1 MKTILC
7 FLSSLLMAL
16 AACSASAGGD
26 EVRIKKLI
34 ETKFPKAEV
43 SHVAKS
49 NVLGLY
55 EAMVGDRLVY
65 TDSKVNYLFL
75 GEIIDIERMVSLTGE
90 RMQKLR
96 VLPWNELPLD
106 LAIKFVRG
114 KGEREIAIFSD
125 ADCPF
130 CKRLENELKDM
141 DNVTM
146 YTFLLPIESLH
157 PDAGRKSKM
166 IWCSADRAKAYY
178 DFMLQN
184 VMPTTD
190 GNCDNPVEKVIAL
203 GQKYRINATP
213 TMVFRDGRIVSGALP
228 RDALEKEFAK
238 VAEAGKGGGTEKTV
252 SGDKPAEAKA
262 AAKNR

>member
-1 MKTILC
+1 MKFLPLVFSLGVALIL
-7 FLSSLLMAL
+7 SGTVHAT
-16 AACSASAGGD
+16 GD
-26 EVRIKKLI
+26 ETRIKKLI
-34 ETKFPKAEV
+34 EARFPKAEV
-43 SHVAKS
+43 SHVGKS

-96 VLPWNELPLD
+96 VLPWSDLPLD
-106 LAIKFVRG
+106 LAIKYV
-114 KGEREIAIFSD
+114 KGNGAREIAIFSD

-130 CKRLENELKDM
+130 CKRLENELKEM
-141 DNVTM
+141 DNLTM
-146 YTFLLPIESLH
+146 YTFLLPIDSLH

-184 VMPTTD
+184 VMPTSAPD
-190 GNCDNPVEKVIAL
+190 CDNPVDKIVAL

-228 RDALEKEFAK
+228 RDALEKELVR
-238 VAEAGKGGGTEKTV
+238 VADSE
-252 SGDKPAEAKA
+252 KA
-262 AAKNR
+262 AASGKSADGGKAPAPKR

>member
-1 MKTILC
+1 MNLFSIRLGVFFASL
-7 FLSSLLMAL
+7 FLGAAAL
-16 AACSASAGGD
+16 AGAD
-26 EVRIKKLI
+26 EERIKKLI

-65 TDSKVNYLFL
+65 TDPAVEYLFL
-75 GEIIDIERMVSLTGE
+75 GEIIDIKRMASLTSE

-96 VLPWNELPLD
+96 VLPWEELPLD
-106 LAIKFVRG
+106 LAIKLVRG
-114 KGEREIAIFSD
+114 DGSRQVAIFSD

-130 CKRLENELKDM
+130 CRRLETELKDM
-141 DNVTM
+141 DNITM

-166 IWCSADRAKAYY
+166 IWCSSDRAKAYY

-184 VMPTTD
+184 VMPKSD
-190 GNCDNPVEKVIAL
+190 GNCDNPVEKIIAL

-213 TMVFRDGRIVSGALP
+213 TMVFRDGRIVAGALP
-228 RDALEKEFAK
+228 RDALEKEFIK
-238 VAEAGKGGGTEKTV
+238 VAEAGKAESVKPTNAGKT
-252 SGDKPAEAKA
+252 SKP
-262 AAKNR
+262 

>member
-1 MKTILC
+1 MKASFRFLGTLMIALC
-7 FLSSLLMAL
+7 AC
-16 AACSASAGGD
+16 AAVAASGD
-26 EVRIKKLI
+26 EARIKKLI

-65 TDSKVNYLFL
+65 TDSKVSYLFL

-96 VLPWNELPLD
+96 VLPWSELPLD
-106 LAIKFVRG
+106 LAIKLVRG
-114 KGEREIAIFSD
+114 KGEREVAIFSD

-130 CKRLENELKDM
+130 CKRLESELKDM
-141 DNVTM
+141 DNITM
-146 YTFLLPIESLH
+146 YTFLMPIDSLH

-178 DFMLQN
+178 DLMLQN
-184 VMPTTD
+184 VMPTSD
-190 GNCDNPVEKVIAL
+190 ANCDTPVEKVVAL

-228 RDALEKEFAK
+228 RDALEKELVRAG
-238 VAEAGKGGGTEKTV
+238 EAVKGAGGE
-252 SGDKPAEAKA
+252 KPAEAKA
-262 AAKNR
+262 AATKQ

>member
-1 MKTILC
+1 MKATSRA
-7 FLSSLLMAL
+7 LSLIVACWCLAGTAL
-16 AACSASAGGD
+16 ATGD
-26 EVRIKKLI
+26 ETRIKKLI

-43 SHVAKS
+43 SHVTKS
-49 NVLGLY
+49 NILGLY
-55 EAMVGDRLVY
+55 EAMVGDRLIY
-65 TDSKVNYLFL
+65 TDPAVKFLFL

-106 LAIKFVRG
+106 LAIKLVRG
-114 KGEREIAIFSD
+114 DGSREIAIFSD

-130 CKRLENELKDM
+130 CKRLENELKEV
-141 DNVTM
+141 NNITM

-166 IWCSADRAKAYY
+166 IWCSADRTKAYY
-178 DFMLQN
+178 DFMLQD
-184 VMPTTD
+184 VMPATD

-213 TMVFRDGRIVSGALP
+213 TMVFRDGRIVAGALP
-228 RDALEKEFAK
+228 REALEKEFAR
-238 VAEAGKGGGTEKTV
+238 VAETGGAANGVKAST
-252 SGDKPAEAKA
+252 AAKA
-262 AAKNR
+262 APKKP

>member
-1 MKTILC
+1 MKTVFRL
-7 FLSSLLMAL
+7 LGSLLIAL
-16 AACSASAGGD
+16 FACAASASGD
-26 EVRIKKLI
+26 EARIKKLI

-75 GEIIDIERMVSLTGE
+75 GEIIDIERMTSLTGE

-96 VLPWNELPLD
+96 VLPWSELPLD
-106 LAIKFVRG
+106 LAIKLVRG
-114 KGEREIAIFSD
+114 NGEREIAIFSD

-141 DNVTM
+141 NNITM

-166 IWCSADRAKAYY
+166 IWCSADRTKAYY

-190 GNCDNPVEKVIAL
+190 GNCDNPVEKVLAL

-238 VAEAGKGGGTEKTV
+238 VAEAGKAAGN
-252 SGDKPAEAKA
+252 DKPADADKPTEAKA
-262 AAKNR
+262 AAKKR

>member
-1 MKTILC
+1 MKIFHLVLC
-7 FLSSLLMAL
+7 LALGLTLS
-16 AACSASAGGD
+16 AAARASGD
-26 EVRIKKLI
+26 EARIKKLI

-65 TDSKVNYLFL
+65 TDNKVNYLFL

-96 VLPWNELPLD
+96 VLPWSELPLD
-106 LAIKFVRG
+106 LAIKLV
-114 KGEREIAIFSD
+114 KGDGSREIAIFSD

-130 CKRLENELKDM
+130 CRRLENELKDM
-141 DNVTM
+141 DNLTM

-184 VMPTTD
+184 VMPTSSPD
-190 GNCDNPVEKVIAL
+190 CDNPVEKIIAL

-228 RDALEKEFAK
+228 RDALEKELAK
-238 VAEAGKGGGTEKTV
+238 VAENTKTAAKA
-252 SGDKPAEAKA
+252 KPAENGKA
-262 AAKNR
+262 AAAKP

>member
-1 MKTILC
+1 MN
-7 FLSSLLMAL
+7 LLFRIFGLLLFGSL
-16 AACSASAGGD
+16 AAAASASGGD
-26 EVRIKKLI
+26 EARIKRLI
-34 ETKFPKAEV
+34 ETRFPKAEV

-65 TDSKVNYLFL
+65 TDAKVNYLFL

-106 LAIKFVRG
+106 LAIKAVRG

-125 ADCPF
+125 TDCPF
-130 CKRLENELKDM
+130 CRRLENELKDM

-157 PDAGRKSKM
+157 PDAARKSKM
-166 IWCSADRAKAYY
+166 IWCAADRAKAYY

-184 VMPTTD
+184 VMPISD
-190 GNCDNPVEKVIAL
+190 VNCDSPVEKVIAL

-213 TMVFRDGRIVSGALP
+213 TMVFRDGRIVSGALS
-228 RDALEKEFAK
+228 RDALEKEFAR
-238 VAEAGKGGGTEKTV
+238 VAEAGKPV
-252 SGDKPAEAKA
+252 GDSKSEAK
-262 AAKNR
+262 KR